1 MFETVVLFALII
13 LMGLVAVLVKLPLS
27 VSLRVLGPP
36 VLTDVTVTLV
46 VLRIHWGT
54 VTGLMS
60 ATLAGLLCA
69 GLTTVGRRLFAYFDS
84 GTYHPGAVDLS
95 RRFG

>member
-27 VSLRVLGPP
+27 VSLRVLGHP

-46 VLRIHWGT
+46 VLWIHWGT
-54 VTGLMS
+54 MTGLMS

-69 GLTTVGRRLFAYFDS
+69 GLTTVGRRLFGYIDS